1 MIKASISAYR
11 NAYLGLSPHMWW
23 LALVMF
29 VNRAGTMV
37 LPFMTVYLREEMHY
51 SIASAGWE
59 IAFFGGGAI
68 LGNFIGGK
76 LTDRIGFYPIQFWS
90 LFLNGV
96 LFIVLGWMQTF
107 GQIAACMFT
116 IGMVGESFRPANA
129 AAIAHYSLPGN
140 RTRSYSLNRLAINL
154 GFSIGPAIGGL
165 LSYHALFWVDGITC
179 MLAAL
184 LLRVALPTTVR
195 IHEHPIGDTKRMS
208 SSVWRDK
215 VYMRFIFFVFVS
227 ALCFLQMFSL
237 LPVFYKEQ
245 LDFSKPLVGA
255 LLALNGLIIVIIE
268 MVLVFKLE
276 GKRAPVEYISLGS
289 LFIGLSYLLLNLPL
303 AGLTVALIAMTAI
316 TVGEM
321 LMFPFINTFWVN
333 RSNERNRGQY
343 AALFSMSF
351 AAAQV
356 LAPTFG
362 SQVVQHWSYHILWY
376 TVFVLCAIASIG
388 FYSFN
393 KNKLSHE

>member
-11 NAYLGLSPHMWW
+11 NAYLGLSAPMWW

-37 LPFMTVYLREEMHY
+37 LPFMTVYLRDDKHY
-51 SIASAGWE
+51 SIATAGWE

-76 LTDRIGFYPIQFWS
+76 LTDRIGFYHIQFWS
-90 LFLNGV
+90 LFFNGI

-107 GQIAACMFT
+107 SQIAACMFT
-116 IGMVGESFRPANA
+116 IGMVGEAFRPANA
-129 AAIAHYSLPGN
+129 AAIAHYSLPEN

-154 GFSIGPAIGGL
+154 GFSIGPAVGGL
-165 LSYHALFWVDGITC
+165 LSYRALFWVDGTTC

-184 LLRVALPTTVR
+184 LLRMELPNTIRTREQTPV
-195 IHEHPIGDTKRMS
+195 DTNRMA

-215 VYMRFIFFVFVS
+215 VYLRFIFFVFLS

-237 LPVFYKEQ
+237 LPVFYKEE
-245 LDFSKPLVGA
+245 LDFSKPLVGMV
-255 LLALNGLIIVIIE
+255 LALNGVIIVIIE

-276 GKRAPVEYISLGS
+276 GKRSAVEYISLGGF
-289 LFIGLSYLLLNLPL
+289 FIGLSYLLLNLPL
-303 AGLTVALIAMTAI
+303 AGLTVALIAMIAI
-316 TVGEM
+316 TIGEM
-321 LMFPFINTFWVN
+321 LMFPFVNAFWVN

-351 AAAQV
+351 ACAQV

-362 SQVVQHWSYHILWY
+362 SQVVQHSSYHVLWY
-376 TVFVLCAIASIG
+376 IVFVLCAVASIG
-388 FYSFN
+388 FYSF
-393 KNKLSHE
+393 KKIK